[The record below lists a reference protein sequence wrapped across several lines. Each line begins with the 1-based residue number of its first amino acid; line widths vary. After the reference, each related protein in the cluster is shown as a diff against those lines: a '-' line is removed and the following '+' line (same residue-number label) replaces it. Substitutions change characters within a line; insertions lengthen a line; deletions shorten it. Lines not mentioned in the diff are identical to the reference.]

1 MSEVC
6 IHGIM
11 AIVDFDS
18 VKGLDIITQDAY
30 ILGEILDIRFEDLTW
45 NIQGFKVKSE
55 SKVSKMINVGSGKS
69 MLLVHP
75 GKYVINDVVL
85 LPDTIDGLGVKVSA
99 DSNDF
104 KSVSSLLG
112 MKVMSKENFL
122 IGTVDSIM
130 VDLDNW
136 NVVSMKVKLDKVAY
150 APLDIK
156 KGLLSKKVSGLMMT
170 DVAEIGDSINLALD
184 ILTIKAQVTV
194 D

>member
-1 MSEVC
+1 
-6 IHGIM
+6 M

-112 MKVMSKENFL
+112 MKVLSKENFL

-170 DVAEIGDSINLALD
+170 DVADIGDSINLALD